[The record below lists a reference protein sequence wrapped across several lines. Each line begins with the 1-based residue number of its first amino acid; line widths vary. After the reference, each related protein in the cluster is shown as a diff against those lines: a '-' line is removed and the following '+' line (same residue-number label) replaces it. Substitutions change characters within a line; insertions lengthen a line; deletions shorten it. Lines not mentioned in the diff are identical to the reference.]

1 MLSNDDIKQLF
12 MYCENNDEKGVYAEV
27 DILEFARKIEAF
39 VLAQEAKKSPTEGG
53 QTRW

>member
-1 MLSNDDIKQLF
+1 MLSDEDIKQLF
-12 MYCENNDEKGVYAEV
+12 MYCANDDEKGVYAEV

>member
-1 MLSNDDIKQLF
+1 MLSDDDIKQLF
-12 MYCENNDEKGVYAEV
+12 MYCSNDSKEGVYAEV

>member
-12 MYCENNDEKGVYAEV
+12 MYCGNDNPEGVYAEV
-27 DILEFARKIEAF
+27 DVLEFARIIEAF
-39 VLAQEAKKSPTEGG
+39 VLAQKDPLQEGV